1 MKSLERTEKLFHKLG
16 FEVKNITQIFGG
28 MSNYNYLVETN
39 KGNFTIRF
47 SGEEFNV
54 NKYIDREAEETV
66 IKALNGFP
74 FTPETIYFDSE
85 TGIKI
90 TRYLEGEPLDKMDI
104 VPIEKVSELLKK
116 LHSLKVNINI
126 DYSYRLKLYESFVSH
141 KNEKYLKIKE
151 ELLSFKLNDD
161 NCVFVHG
168 DSQPSNFIMHKGK
181 VFIIDFEFASKAPKM
196 ADIAAFA
203 NFNDRLGFELLKE
216 HYKETLDNKKLFDY
230 YWWQSFFAIMWYNVA
245 LYKHEI
251 GLSEKLKIDFKY
263 LTEFY
268 LQKAETMLLK
278 AKEYLDD

>member
-1 MKSLERTEKLFHKLG
+1 MKSLERTEKLFHKLD

-39 KGNFTIRF
+39 KGKFTIRF
-47 SGEEFNV
+47 SGEEFSV
-54 NKYIDREAEETV
+54 NKYIDRETEEAV
-66 IKALNGFP
+66 IKALSDFSL
-74 FTPETIYFDSE
+74 TPETIYFDSK

-90 TRYLEGEPLDKMDI
+90 TKYLDGTSLDKMDT

-116 LHSLKVNINI
+116 LHSLKVNISI
-126 DYSYRLKLYESFVSH
+126 DYPHRLKLYESFVSVRE
-141 KNEKYLKIKE
+141 EKYLKIKE
-151 ELLSFKLNDD
+151 ELLSLKLNDD
-161 NCVFVHG
+161 TCVFVHG

-203 NFNDRLGFELLKE
+203 NFNDCLGFELLKE
-216 HYKETLDNKKLFDY
+216 YYKETLDNKKLFDY

-251 GLSEKLKIDFKY
+251 GFSVKLKIDFKY

>member
-39 KGNFTIRF
+39 KGKFTIRF
-47 SGEEFNV
+47 SGEEFSA
-54 NKYIDREAEETV
+54 NKYIDRETEETV
-66 IKALNGFP
+66 IKALNGFSL
-74 FTPETIYFDSE
+74 TPETIYFDSQ

-90 TRYLEGEPLDKMDI
+90 TRYLEGEPLDKMAS

-126 DYSYRLKLYESFVSH
+126 DYPYRLKLYESFV
-141 KNEKYLKIKE
+141 NEVSGKYLKIKE
-151 ELLSFKLNDD
+151 ELLSLKLND
-161 NCVFVHG
+161 NVCVFVHG

-216 HYKETLDNKKLFDY
+216 CYKESLDNKKLFDY

>member
-1 MKSLERTEKLFHKLG
+1 MKILERTEKLFHDLH

-39 KGNFTIRF
+39 KGKFTIRF
-47 SGEEFNV
+47 SGEEFSV
-54 NKYIDREAEETV
+54 NKYIDRETEETV
-66 IKALNGFP
+66 IKALNDFSL
-74 FTPETIYFDSE
+74 TPKTIYFDSK

-90 TRYLEGEPLDKMDI
+90 TKYLDGTPLDKMDTI
-104 VPIEKVSELLKK
+104 PIKKVSELLKK

-126 DYSYRLKLYESFVSH
+126 DYPHRLKLYESFVSARE
-141 KNEKYLKIKE
+141 EKYLKIKE
-151 ELLSFKLNDD
+151 ELLSLKLNDET
-161 NCVFVHG
+161 CVFVHG

-203 NFNDRLGFELLKE
+203 NFNDHLGFELLKE
-216 HYKETLDNKKLFDY
+216 YYKETLDNKKLFDY

>member
-1 MKSLERTEKLFHKLG
+1 MKSLERTEKLFHKLD

-39 KGNFTIRF
+39 KGKFTIRF
-47 SGEEFNV
+47 SGEEFSV
-54 NKYIDREAEETV
+54 NKYIDRETEETV
-66 IKALNGFP
+66 IKALSDFSL
-74 FTPETIYFDSE
+74 TPETIYFDSK

-90 TRYLEGEPLDKMDI
+90 SKYLDGTPLDKMDT

-116 LHSLKVNINI
+116 LHSLKVNISI
-126 DYSYRLKLYESFVSH
+126 DYPHRLKLYESFVSVRE
-141 KNEKYLKIKE
+141 EKYLKIKE
-151 ELLSFKLNDD
+151 ELLSLKLNDET
-161 NCVFVHG
+161 CVFVHG

-203 NFNDRLGFELLKE
+203 NFNDCLGFELLKE
-216 HYKETLDNKKLFDY
+216 YYKETLDNKKLFDY

-245 LYKHEI
+245 LYKYET

>member
-28 MSNYNYLVETN
+28 MSNYNYLVRTN
-39 KGNFTIRF
+39 KGKFTIRF
-47 SGEEFNV
+47 SGEEFSV
-54 NKYIDREAEETV
+54 NKYIDRETEETV
-66 IKALNGFP
+66 IKVLSDFSL
-74 FTPETIYFDSE
+74 TPETIYFDSK

-90 TRYLEGEPLDKMDI
+90 TKYLDGTPIDKMDT
-104 VPIEKVSELLKK
+104 VPIKKVSEILKK

-126 DYSYRLKLYESFVSH
+126 DYPYRLKLYESFVSVRE
-141 KNEKYLKIKE
+141 EKYLKIKE
-151 ELLSFKLNDD
+151 ELLSLKLNDD

-216 HYKETLDNKKLFDY
+216 YYKEALDSKKLFDY

-251 GLSEKLKIDFKY
+251 GLSRKLKIDFKY